1 MDIVMFWPILV
12 AILLLGLAYLIFTFG
27 ADMLDFGKWFS
38 VVIIGF
44 LLLFAA
50 AAAYLVYKL
59 PSLSSIGGTKTS
71 STTKSL
77 TVPDVIVTD

>member
-1 MDIVMFWPILV
+1 VI
-12 AILLLGLAYLIFTFG
+12 LLGLAYLIFTFG

-44 LLLFAA
+44 LLLFAG
-50 AAAYLVYKL
+50 AAAYFVYKI
-59 PSLSSIGGTKTS
+59 PAISSMGATKTS
-71 STTKSL
+71 STPKPL